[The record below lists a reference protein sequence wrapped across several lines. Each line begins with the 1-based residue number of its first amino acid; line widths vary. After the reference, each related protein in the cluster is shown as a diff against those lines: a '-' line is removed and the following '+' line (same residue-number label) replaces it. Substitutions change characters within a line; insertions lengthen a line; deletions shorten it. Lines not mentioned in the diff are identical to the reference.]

1 MGGEDAGE
9 PTKKK
14 RTKNQDPFVTSS
26 DGIRIMAAKTA
37 RNLVSIRLETHD
49 LEKFFEA
56 MHAAED
62 ADHCVSGTTKRQY
75 VKSGKFKKSDAD
87 NAADDGSAE

>member
-1 MGGEDAGE
+1 M
-9 PTKKK
+9 
-14 RTKNQDPFVTSS
+14 TSS

-49 LEKFFEA
+49 LDKLFEA

-75 VKSGKFKKSDAD
+75 VKSGKFMKSDAD
-87 NAADDGSAE
+87 NDADDDSAE